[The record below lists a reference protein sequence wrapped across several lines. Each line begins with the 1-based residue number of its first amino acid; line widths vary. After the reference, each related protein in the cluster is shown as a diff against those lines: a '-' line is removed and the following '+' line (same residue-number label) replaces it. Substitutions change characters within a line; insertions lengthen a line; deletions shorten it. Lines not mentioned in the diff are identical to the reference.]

1 MSTITLR
8 DLFEFSASAVEQ
20 AEAAQRSEAA
30 AAPLAP
36 PTFTGL
42 VAASAADEL
51 NKTLDTD
58 VFEMLAQAWQKL
70 KQVRDCA
77 DPKLHGPQETCVVP
91 LRDIEITSVN
101 TPLLHT
107 TVGGIKLPDLRLTL
121 ELVAKFAA
129 IDLVIQGA
137 RIRTLRPGAASAM
150 VKLKYGSVKLAE
162 KSTPKWVLP
171 GSVDLGEGLP
181 IPWRAEPA
189 PVG

>member
-1 MSTITLR
+1 MSAITLR
-8 DLFEFSASAVEQ
+8 SLFEFTASTVEH
-20 AEAAQRSEAA
+20 AETAQRSEAT

-42 VAASAADEL
+42 IAASAADEL

-58 VFEMLAQAWQKL
+58 VFEMLSQAWQKL

-77 DPKLHGPQETCVVP
+77 DPNLHAAQETCVVP

-101 TPLLHT
+101 APLLHT
-107 TVGGIKLPDLRLTL
+107 SVAGVKLPDLRLTL
-121 ELVAKFAA
+121 ELVARFAA
-129 IDLVIQGA
+129 IDLVIRGA
-137 RIRTLRPGAASAM
+137 RIRALRPGAASAI

-171 GSVDLGEGLP
+171 GVVDLGDGLL
-181 IPWRAEPA
+181 IPWRADAA
-189 PVG
+189 PVN

>member
-1 MSTITLR
+1 MSAITLR

-20 AEAAQRSEAA
+20 AETAQRSEAA

-36 PTFTGL
+36 PTFTGF

-58 VFEMLAQAWQKL
+58 VFEMLGQAWLKL

-77 DPKLHGPQETCVVP
+77 DPKLHGPQETCIVP

-101 TPLLHT
+101 TPLLHA
-107 TVGGIKLPDLRLTL
+107 TVGGVKLPDLRLTL
-121 ELVAKFAA
+121 ELVARFAA
-129 IDLVIQGA
+129 IDLVIRGA
-137 RIRTLRPGAASAM
+137 RICALRPGAASAM
-150 VKLKYGSVKLAE
+150 VKLKYGSIKLAE

-171 GSVDLGEGLP
+171 GSVDLGAGLP

>member
-1 MSTITLR
+1 MSAITLR
-8 DLFEFSASAVEQ
+8 SLFEFTASTVEH
-20 AEAAQRSEAA
+20 AETAQRSEAA

-42 VAASAADEL
+42 IAASAADEL

-58 VFEMLAQAWQKL
+58 VFEMLSQAWLKL

-77 DPKLHGPQETCVVP
+77 DPALHGPQETCIVP

-101 TPLLHT
+101 APLLHT
-107 TVGGIKLPDLRLTL
+107 SVAGVKLPDLRLTL
-121 ELVAKFAA
+121 ELVARFAA

-137 RIRTLRPGAASAM
+137 RIRALRPGAASAI
-150 VKLKYGSVKLAE
+150 VKLKYGSTKLAE

-171 GSVDLGEGLP
+171 GSIELGDGLA
-181 IPWRAEPA
+181 IPRRADSA
-189 PVG
+189 PRG